1 MPKVVV
7 RGTLTVPSNDLEAVL
22 KVLPEHIRA
31 TQAEPGCIEFR
42 VSPREEGKG
51 VFEVY
56 EEFTDSEAFE
66 AHQARIRS
74 SNWASVSANAI
85 RDYQVSELD
94 NK

>member
-42 VSPREEGKG
+42 VSQREDNAR

-56 EEFTDSEAFE
+56 EEFTDSKAFE
-66 AHQARIRS
+66 AHQTRIRT
-74 SNWASVSANAI
+74 SNWAGVSAHAI

-94 NK
+94 NT